1 MAVVVNPGLN
11 RFENPKLELTSDLKG
26 AAVTGTSVTLSCTL
40 KPHSAGWKFYW
51 IKPTQ
56 SSETETETHHYFIS
70 SVRVSDGG
78 QYKCRAR
85 RGNTVYYTD
94 YSDALWV
101 NVTDGD
107 VILDSPVHPVTEG
120 RPLILRCFSRSKNI
134 ADSGVDFYKNDSI
147 LQYQTTGEMTISSVS
162 KSDEGF
168 YHCKHPERGE
178 SPKSWVSVRGEK

>member
-11 RFENPKLELTSDLKG
+11 RSENPKLELTSDLKG
-26 AAVTGTSVTLSCTL
+26 AAVTGTSVTLFCTL
-40 KPHSAGWKFYW
+40 KPHFAGWKFYW

-101 NVTDGD
+101 NVT
-107 VILDSPVHPVTEG
+107 VPSLNRH
-120 RPLILRCFSRSKNI
+120 LIVVEEFEYPNEPRSH
-134 ADSGVDFYKNDSI
+134 V
-147 LQYQTTGEMTISSVS
+147 V
-162 KSDEGF
+162 
-168 YHCKHPERGE
+168 RGLVLLVG
-178 SPKSWVSVRGEK
+178 SPKANGF

>member
-11 RFENPKLELTSDLKG
+11 RSENPKLELTSDLKG
-26 AAVTGTSVTLSCTL
+26 AAVTGTSVTLFCTL
-40 KPHSAGWKFYW
+40 KPHFAGWKFYW

-101 NVTDGD
+101 NVTAKTSTSPGFPPPAPCSPSSLLSLQITMSFTNIIVQGD
-107 VILDSPVHPVTEG
+107 SCLTSSDNWSITIANRKG
-120 RPLILRCFSRSKNI
+120 LR
-134 ADSGVDFYKNDSI
+134 AD
-147 LQYQTTGEMTISSVS
+147 
-162 KSDEGF
+162 
-168 YHCKHPERGE
+168 P
-178 SPKSWVSVRGEK
+178 